1 MVLVGVV
8 LVGVVLTTGAAGALG
23 TSDDELAGSA
33 ELAGG
38 VEPAGAEVLAGG
50 LELFVFTVP
59 AVPPARERAG
69 VGRFAR
75 VGAGRLATGGAS
87 RLPAEIGSEERPMC

>member
-1 MVLVGVV
+1 VF
-8 LVGVVLTTGAAGALG
+8 VGVVLTTGAAGALG
-23 TSDDELAGSA
+23 TSDDELSGSA

-50 LELFVFTVP
+50 MELLAFAVP
-59 AVPPARERAG
+59 AVPPARDRAG
-69 VGRFAR
+69 AGRLPR
-75 VGAGRLATGGAS
+75 VGAGRVGTGGAS